1 MLGFSTRRKS
11 AALAALLTFAA
22 FLTPSPG
29 TLAHAQST
37 DTPEARPAAPPLALD
52 TVLVTARRKLEPLQ
66 ETPVAVTVLSEVELE
81 DWQVSGMRV
90 VAESSP
96 NVLLQRQGGSAAI
109 IQYNIRGIASGGVTP
124 QLDPGVAM
132 YLDGMYMGRSGSTLV
147 NLWDVEQVEVLRGPQ
162 GTLFGRNATGG
173 AVSITTHSPQ
183 GSFGGTVK
191 HSLGNYG
198 LSNTQLAVDTPTAAG
213 FSARLALGHSE
224 HQPYVRNTATP
235 HTVDFGADFGS
246 VASSRGF
253 DDERV
258 DSAKIA
264 LRYKGSKQWDV
275 DYKLFYLDWRGTQP
289 ARQLSSLDPADAAA
303 IKFDQQ
309 PSLPGA
315 GTQVLDAK
323 ARDAVPAGLDTPGRS
338 RSLAQGLT
346 TRYQLDARHKL
357 QYTLSQSRID
367 ARGGGTGIDGNAFVD
382 PHGSGLP
389 TFLSYGLSHARQ
401 SQVAQELQLQGGS
414 GRWDWLLG
422 LFSFRERV
430 LSNFPIMSMG
440 FGQSSFGPQRP
451 ITDLDY
457 LVGWESRSDNRSKA
471 IYGSTS
477 LTLDDWVLTAGLR
490 SSLDQRDEDL
500 IRGGLAFDDGGA
512 ALKYRNRVGH
522 YSGRKTDLDLSAK
535 LRLTSTT
542 NTYLRYAT
550 GYLSGGILLDRPFG
564 REDVRSLEAGVKA
577 ELSPRLRVNAALF
590 MMDRR
595 NLQAQVF
602 DAAAGGVYMLN
613 AGTGR
618 SHGLELEGQWLPT
631 SSLRVAASYG
641 FFALRSQ
648 NGVRSTQPRQ
658 TAFLAGTWTFATMP
672 SGARPSIQLD
682 ASWRSTV
689 YRPEC
694 PMGALSDPLLG
705 CTQLQNADWVLD
717 RRVRMR
723 AHAVVGLRAGVA
735 EMKLPGEMTGRL
747 NLWIRNL
754 ANSREGEY
762 LFTLGNKTSLTTFEP
777 PRTLGLDFTV
787 DF

>member
-1 MLGFSTRRKS
+1 MLGISTRRTTITI
-11 AALAALLTFAA
+11 ATTA
-22 FLTPSPG
+22 
-29 TLAHAQST
+29 TLALSAQAQS
-37 DTPEARPAAPPLALD
+37 DASDAPPQAEQRTSLE

-66 ETPVAVTVLSEVELE
+66 ETPVAVTVIGEIELE
-81 DWQVSGMRV
+81 DWHVSGMRA

-96 NVLLQRQGGSAAI
+96 NVLLQRQSGAASV

-132 YLDGMYMGRSGSTLV
+132 YLDGMYMGRSGSTLI
-147 NLWDVEQVEVLRGPQ
+147 NLWDVERVEVLRGPQ

-173 AVSITTHSPQ
+173 AVNIISNSPQ
-183 GSFGGTVK
+183 GSFGGALK
-191 HSLGNYG
+191 QSLGNYG
-198 LSNTQLAVDTPTAAG
+198 LTNTQLAADTPAADG

-224 HQPYVRNTATP
+224 HQPYVRNPATP
-235 HTVDFGADFGS
+235 RTVDFGGDIGRLTT
-246 VASSRGF
+246 SRGF

-264 LRYKGSKQWDV
+264 LRYSGIKQLAL

-309 PSLPGA
+309 PQLPGA

-323 ARDAVPAGLDTPGRS
+323 ARDAVPAGLDTAGRS
-338 RSLAQGLT
+338 ISLAQGIT
-346 TRYQLDARHKL
+346 ARYQLGARHKL
-357 QYTLSQSRID
+357 QYTLSHSRFD
-367 ARGGGTGIDGNAFVD
+367 ARAGGTGIDGNAFVD
-382 PHGSGLP
+382 PNGSGLP
-389 TFLSYGLSHARQ
+389 TFLSFGFGHTRQ
-401 SQVAQELQLQGGS
+401 SQVAQEMQLQGGA
-414 GRWDWLLG
+414 GAWDWMLG

-430 LSNFPIMSMG
+430 YSNFPIMSLSMG
-440 FGQSSFGPQRP
+440 PGQSTFGAQRP

-457 LVGWESRSDNRSKA
+457 LVGWEARSDNRSKA
-471 IYGSTS
+471 LYGSTS
-477 LTLDDWVLTAGLR
+477 LTLGDWMLTAGLR
-490 SSLDQRDEDL
+490 NSLDQRDENL
-500 IRGGLAFDDGGA
+500 IRGGLAFGDGGL
-512 ALKYRNRVGH
+512 ALKYRNRMGH
-522 YSGRKTDLDLSAK
+522 YSGRKTDVDVSAK
-535 LRLTSTT
+535 LRVTPTT
-542 NTYLRYAT
+542 HTYLRYAT

-564 REDVRSLEAGVKA
+564 REDVTSLEAGLKA
-577 ELSPRLRVNAALF
+577 ELTPQLRVNAAVF
-590 MMDRR
+590 VMERR

-602 DAAAGGVYMLN
+602 DAGAGGVYMLN

-618 SHGLELEGQWLPT
+618 SHGLELEAQWRPNA
-631 SSLRVAASYG
+631 SLRVSASYG
-641 FFALRSQ
+641 YFALRSQ
-648 NGVRSTQPRQ
+648 NGVRSIQPSQ
-658 TAFLAGTWTFATMP
+658 TAFLAGTWTFATLAG
-672 SGARPSIQLD
+672 GARPSIQID
-682 ASWRSTV
+682 TSWHSTI

-694 PMGALSDPLLG
+694 PVGAQSDPLRG
-705 CTQLQNADWVLD
+705 CTQMQNADWALD
-717 RRVRMR
+717 QRLRMR

-735 EMKLPGEMTGRL
+735 DFALPGEMTGRL